1 MQEERKSL
9 FSVRDV
15 ETAIVHF
22 GIMELIYPFLIIGY
36 VLIKGGYTPLETLF
50 LILRNF
56 PLCMQIGIGLIIF
69 KEAVDIMLFRRWSE
83 AKADFAVQLE
93 QAKTEGIAAG
103 KAEGIAEGIARGK
116 VEGIAEGKTEG
127 RAEGKAEGKAE
138 GIAEGKA
145 EGKAE
150 GVAERDRQWA
160 AWNNRRIEAEAKG
173 ESFHEPPP
181 HP

>member
-22 GIMELIYPFLIIGY
+22 GIMELIYPFLVIGY

-93 QAKTEGIAAG
+93 QAKTA
-103 KAEGIAEGIARGK
+103 GIAEGIAKGK
-116 VEGIAEGKTEG
+116 VEGIAEGKAEGIAEGKTEG
-127 RAEGKAEGKAE
+127 RAEGIAEGKAEGKAE
-138 GIAEGKA
+138 GI
-145 EGKAE
+145 AE

>member
-127 RAEGKAEGKAE
+127 RAEG
-138 GIAEGKA
+138 
-145 EGKAE
+145 
-150 GVAERDRQWA
+150 VAERDRQWA

-173 ESFHEPPP
+173 EPFHEPPP

>member
-1 MQEERKSL
+1 MQDERKSL

-103 KAEGIAEGIARGK
+103 KAEGIAEGIAKGK
-116 VEGIAEGKTEG
+116 VEGIAEGK
-127 RAEGKAEGKAE
+127 AEGIAE

-173 ESFHEPPP
+173 EPFDEPPP

>member
-22 GIMELIYPFLIIGY
+22 GIMESIYPFLIIGY
-36 VLIKGGYTPLETLF
+36 VLIEGGYTPLETLF

-56 PLCMQIGIGLIIF
+56 PLFMQIGIGLIIF

-93 QAKTEGIAAG
+93 QAKTDAL
-103 KAEGIAEGIARGK
+103 AEGIAKGK
-116 VEGIAEGKTEG
+116 VEGI
-127 RAEGKAEGKAE
+127 
-138 GIAEGKA
+138 A

-173 ESFHEPPP
+173 EPFHEPPP

>member
-9 FSVRDV
+9 FSVKDV

-22 GIMELIYPFLIIGY
+22 GIMESIYPFLIIGY
-36 VLIKGGYTPLETLF
+36 VLIEGGYTPLETLF

-103 KAEGIAEGIARGK
+103 KAEGR
-116 VEGIAEGKTEG
+116 
-127 RAEGKAEGKAE
+127 
-138 GIAEGKA
+138 
-145 EGKAE
+145 AE

-173 ESFHEPPP
+173 EPFHEPPP

>member
-9 FSVRDV
+9 FSVKDV

-93 QAKTEGIAAG
+93 QAKTDALAAG
-103 KAEGIAEGIARGK
+103 KAEGR
-116 VEGIAEGKTEG
+116 
-127 RAEGKAEGKAE
+127 
-138 GIAEGKA
+138 
-145 EGKAE
+145 AE

-160 AWNNRRIEAEAKG
+160 AWNNRRIAAEAKG
-173 ESFHEPPP
+173 EPFDEPPP

>member
-1 MQEERKSL
+1 MQDERKSL

-103 KAEGIAEGIARGK
+103 RAEGIAEGIARGK

-127 RAEGKAEGKAE
+127 RAEG
-138 GIAEGKA
+138 
-145 EGKAE
+145 
-150 GVAERDRQWA
+150 VAERDRQWA

-173 ESFHEPPP
+173 EPFHEPPP

>member
-93 QAKTEGIAAG
+93 QAKTAG

-127 RAEGKAEGKAE
+127 RAE